1 MKPAGGEGEEQRDGL
16 WEGCRSAAG
25 SGFPRGAPFRQKD
38 HGERSR
44 TGLTFTMK
52 FYAGDCLIA
61 RGVACATLSGGG
73 LARFAVPG

>member
-1 MKPAGGEGEEQRDGL
+1 VALP
-16 WEGCRSAAG
+16 
-25 SGFPRGAPFRQKD
+25 SGKNIM
-38 HGERSR
+38 GERSR

>member
-1 MKPAGGEGEEQRDGL
+1 MVCGKDGVRRRVL
-16 WEGCRSAAG
+16 AFLVALP
-25 SGFPRGAPFRQKD
+25 SGKMIM
-38 HGERSR
+38 GERSR